1 MCPAGNLSIIVLWR
15 DVLKPIKWFKKFC
28 QKDKIDSSKDNSGLL
43 QVGLISAFGNSFE
56 MIGKMVATMTGNK
69 AVR

>member
-1 MCPAGNLSIIVLWR
+1 MCPAGKLSIIVLWR
-15 DVLKPIKWFKKFC
+15 DSLKPIKWLKKFC
-28 QKDKIDSSKDNSGLL
+28 QKDNKRHNNNNSGLL

-56 MIGKMVATMTGNK
+56 MIGKMVATMMGNK